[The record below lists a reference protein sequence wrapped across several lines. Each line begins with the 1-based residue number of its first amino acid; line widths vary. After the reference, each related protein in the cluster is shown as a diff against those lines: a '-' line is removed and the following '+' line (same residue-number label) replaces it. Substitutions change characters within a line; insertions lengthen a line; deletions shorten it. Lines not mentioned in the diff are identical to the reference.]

1 MDIIPVI
8 VGGLLAVAGGLSSQL
23 VIHWLSVR
31 RDKSK
36 LKRERIEQFVE
47 SVFDHSEWV
56 LERHQTMV
64 FRAERYDYPD
74 PLNKAKMLRS
84 LYFPSLSKELAAVQQ
99 ETVKLTKI
107 TNALHMKHLADPKSF
122 IQNFEGE
129 SFLTSF
135 EALRGKEEEL
145 ASKARKIL
153 EKN

>member
-1 MDIIPVI
+1 
-8 VGGLLAVAGGLSSQL
+8 
-23 VIHWLSVR
+23 
-31 RDKSK
+31 
-36 LKRERIEQFVE
+36 
-47 SVFDHSEWV
+47 
-56 LERHQTMV
+56 MV

-107 TNALHMKHLADPKSF
+107 TNDLHMKHLADPKSF